1 MTERELNQH
10 VKIIGWLNVAG
21 AALFLLIGA
30 FVFLLL
36 VGVGAAS
43 GDAEAVSVLSVVAT
57 FVGGFMLVMALP
69 VLAAGYGL
77 LKRRSWGR
85 ILGII
90 VGVLN
95 LPNFPLGT
103 IIGVYSLWVL
113 LQSEA
118 EDYFSGAKMA

>member
-1 MTERELNQH
+1 MTERELDQH
-10 VKIIGWLNVAG
+10 VKILGWLNIIG
-21 AALFLLIGA
+21 AALFIVIGA

-36 VGVGAAS
+36 VGIGAAS
-43 GDAEAVSVLSVVAT
+43 GDAEAVPILTLVAT

-69 VLAAGYGL
+69 GLAAGFGL

-85 ILGII
+85 ILALV

-95 LPNFPLGT
+95 IPNFPLGT

-113 LQSEA
+113 LQDEA
-118 EDYFSGAKMA
+118 SAYFNPAKMA

>member
-10 VKIIGWLNVAG
+10 VKIIGWLNIAG

-43 GDAEAVSVLSVVAT
+43 GDPEAVPVLTVVAT

-118 EDYFSGAKMA
+118 AEYFDGAKMA